1 MNQILDT
8 GEEQFKNNNINYG
21 NYNQNKKQK
30 VYKEKSVIEINK
42 IVIFFAISIL
52 ILGICIIAGSI
63 YAKDKINKNIEENAT
78 PVVNFNFNEDESSVD
93 ISVHH
98 PKGITQVI
106 YTLNNQ
112 DEKVIEGN
120 NQQDIKTTV
129 KLDGGKNKIVVKAT
143 DEMNHLVEYEQEYT
157 VGNLAQIDLNNVDNA
172 VKLTVTSVE
181 KIKKVSYK
189 RHIAR
194 TKSKS
199 HAKVSYKW
207 DDEQEKVIEVNSTQY
222 SERITA
228 PVGKHTLKIEV
239 IDDKGIKTEKTQ
251 VVIGAKV
258 PEIKVQAIKKLDG
271 NVYYS
276 ISIKD
281 EVILKNVK
289 ITLNDEEK
297 VNIDVNSSE
306 YTTEIVLQKGFDNKL
321 IIEAS
326 NENLTTSKKAQ
337 CSLP

>member
-1 MNQILDT
+1 M
-8 GEEQFKNNNINYG
+8 
-21 NYNQNKKQK
+21 KKG
-30 VYKEKSVIEINK
+30 IG
-42 IVIFFAISIL
+42 IVIFIVIVIIS
-52 ILGICIIAGSI
+52 LGLSI
-63 YAKDKINKNIEENAT
+63 YLPNKDKINDEAEDKSVIYSVIEENGKYG
-78 PVVNFNFNEDESSVD
+78 V
-93 ISVHH
+93 
-98 PKGITQVI
+98 K
-106 YTLNNQ
+106 NQ

-181 KIKKVSYK
+181 KIK
-189 RHIAR
+189 
-194 TKSKS
+194 
-199 HAKVSYKW
+199 KVSYKW

>member
-21 NYNQNKKQK
+21 NYNQNKKKK

-78 PVVNFNFNEDESSVD
+78 PVVNFSFNEDESSVD

-181 KIKKVSYK
+181 KIK
-189 RHIAR
+189 
-194 TKSKS
+194 T
-199 HAKVSYKW
+199 VSYKW

-222 SERITA
+222 SERIIA